1 MDNKATMQ
9 HPSSDHFEE
18 DLYGSNDWGLGI
30 STSLSNSTLTNDI
43 SSIPEPYSWRKEV
56 LCRSARLLGEHP
68 KSKIAKN
75 PPPSL
80 ASQIFS
86 PVNLGLLNILRST
99 PPNQAK
105 RSSSLSNTVRLSMA
119 RIYCKFI
126 IQALLYLLATY
137 LLTLCFQ
144 LPWTVLVPLTIICA
158 LHLAARTMHSTRNS
172 LHRSDAHQNYSLT
185 RDMKWVDKRF
195 HSLIDHSSNFTL
207 GLFSAVPQKIADS
220 RLFGLLDRQMA
231 HIPDNSPRPRRGK

>member
-1 MDNKATMQ
+1 MNNDNEVTMMP
-9 HPSSDHFEE
+9 HPSDHFEKG
-18 DLYGSNDWGLGI
+18 LSSSNEWGLGI
-30 STSLSNSTLTNDI
+30 STSLSNSTLTNEI
-43 SSIPEPYSWRKEV
+43 PSIPEPYSCPKV
-56 LCRSARLLGEHP
+56 GSYMSDRLREHP
-68 KSKIAKN
+68 KPKIAKN
-75 PPPSL
+75 PPPLL

-105 RSSSLSNTVRLSMA
+105 RSSSLSNIVRLSMA

-144 LPWTVLVPLTIICA
+144 LSWTVLVPLTIICA
-158 LHLAARTMHSTRNS
+158 IHLAARTMHSTRNQ
-172 LHRSDAHQNYSLT
+172 LHSSNAHQRCSLI
-185 RDMKWVDKRF
+185 RDMKWVAKRF

-207 GLFSAVPQKIADS
+207 GLFSALPQKIADS
-220 RLFGLLDRQMA
+220 RLLGLLDRQMA
-231 HIPDNSPRPRRGK
+231 HIPDNSPLPRR